1 MMSNSFRI
9 FKNIFTINM
18 LLTVV
23 VGYSQPALPQ
33 RSLTIAATQ
42 NLDFG
47 KFYDSGSG
55 GTISVSWQGIRTTTG
70 GIVAPASSIV
80 FPALIELK
88 LCQGRSITITYP
100 PTTTLYGSRGGS
112 IILDVGPTEKGG
124 NGAIF
129 ATEKNCNFITILRV
143 GGTLHI
149 PVNTTT
155 GDYTGNF
162 EITFEQ
168 Q

>member
-1 MMSNSFRI
+1 
-9 FKNIFTINM
+9 M

-42 NLDFG
+42 SLDFG
-47 KFYDSGSG
+47 KFYDSGGG
-55 GTISVSWQGIRTTTG
+55 GTISVGYQGIRSTTG

-80 FPALIELK
+80 TPALIELK

-129 ATEKNCNFITILRV
+129 PTEKNCNFITVLRV

-149 PVNTTT
+149 PVNTTS
-155 GDYTGNF
+155 GNYTGNF
-162 EITFEQ
+162 EVSFEQ

>member
-1 MMSNSFRI
+1 MANYFRI
-9 FKNIFTINM
+9 FKNIFTISM
-18 LLTVV
+18 LLIVV
-23 VGYSQPALPQ
+23 VGYAQPVLPQ

-42 NLDFG
+42 HLDFG

-55 GTISVSWQGIRTTTG
+55 GTISVSWQGVRTTTG
-70 GIVAPASSIV
+70 GIVGPASSIV
-80 FPALIELK
+80 SPALIELK

-100 PTTTLYGSRGGS
+100 PTATLYGSRGGS
-112 IILDVGPTEKGG
+112 VTLDVGPTEKGG

-129 ATEKNCNFITILRV
+129 PTEKNCNFITVLRV

-149 PVNTTT
+149 PTNTIT
-155 GDYTGNF
+155 GNYTGNF
-162 EITFEQ
+162 EISFDQ